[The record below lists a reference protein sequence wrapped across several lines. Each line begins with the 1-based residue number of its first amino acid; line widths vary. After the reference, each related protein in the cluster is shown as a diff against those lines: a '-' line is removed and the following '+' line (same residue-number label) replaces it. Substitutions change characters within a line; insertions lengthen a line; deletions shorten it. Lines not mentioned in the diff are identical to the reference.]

1 MLISWLLLINNTRR
15 WFEMQRRTKLLM
27 PNERR
32 QLRLATNLT
41 RKSSFSFICLKI
53 LDILVRLVYLFFHRL
68 NINIYMK
75 RLIHSVTKNLAEHSE
90 KLDDE
95 TKKTV
100 QDAID
105 SAKALDNTASVETL
119 KVLGDFILCFYC

>member
-1 MLISWLLLINNTRR
+1 
-15 WFEMQRRTKLLM
+15 
-27 PNERR
+27 
-32 QLRLATNLT
+32 
-41 RKSSFSFICLKI
+41 
-53 LDILVRLVYLFFHRL
+53 
-68 NINIYMK
+68 MK